1 LEAHGEDALH
11 MHRKVCAAIRHPT
24 RREGQ
29 TAFAR
34 EFLKV
39 LRMIYGD
46 ELIAIET
53 DNCAIPSKNI
63 KNMFLLCEAAK
74 ILSARC
80 DVVYLLNVNK
90 LLITALN
97 LRRHRVLSFQFSYL
111 PEIHSNWKV
120 KRALIERGSTLVVGT
135 SRRIARLF
143 NNGVFTYPP
152 VDTDLFKPRDKLY
165 VRRLLGLPVDKFIV
179 GYVGDLDVNRGFDV
193 AARLAAELGGD
204 RVKFLITSLR
214 IENLPKEVLLH
225 LKKALSKNAIVIKGL
240 TPIWY
245 IYNAV
250 DVLLLPISGPYPT
263 EPPAT
268 LLETLASG
276 APVIGG
282 SSPTMDD
289 YVGLYIRVKDDYLN
303 VVKQAIDMKSIELN
317 ELGIRGREFAMKKLS
332 YQTILQNLK
341 FMMK

>member
-1 LEAHGEDALH
+1 

-24 RREGQ
+24 YREGQ

-46 ELIAIET
+46 ELIAIDT
-53 DNCAIPSKNI
+53 ANCAVPS

-74 ILSARC
+74 ILSTRC
-80 DVVYLLNVNK
+80 DVVILLNVNK

-143 NNGVFTYPP
+143 DNGVFTYPP

-193 AARLAAELGGD
+193 VARLAAELGGD

-214 IENLPKEVLLH
+214 IENLPKEVLFH
-225 LKKALSKNAIVIKGL
+225 LKKALSKNAIVVKGL

-250 DVLLLPISGPYPT
+250 DVLLLPIPGPYPT

-268 LLETLASG
+268 LLEALASG
-276 APVIGG
+276 TPVIGG
-282 SSPTMDD
+282 PSPTMDD
-289 YVGLYIRVKDDYLN
+289 YTGLYIRVKDNDYLSL
-303 VVKQAIDMKSIELN
+303 VKQTIDMRTELDELSIKA
-317 ELGIRGREFAMKKLS
+317 REFATKNLAHRPVAHRLS
-332 YQTILQNLK
+332 KTLI
-341 FMMK
+341 

>member
-1 LEAHGEDALH
+1 LGTHGEDALH

-46 ELIAIET
+46 ELIAIDT
-53 DNCAIPSKNI
+53 ANCAVPS

-74 ILSARC
+74 ILSTRC
-80 DVVYLLNVNK
+80 DVVNLLNVNK

-97 LRRHRVLSFQFSYL
+97 PRRHRVLSFQFSYL
-111 PEIHSNWKV
+111 PEIHGNWKV

-152 VDTDLFKPRDKLY
+152 VDTDLFKPRDRVY
-165 VRRLLGLPVDKFIV
+165 VRRLLGLPVHKFIV

-193 AARLAAELGGD
+193 VARLAAELGGD

-225 LKKALSKNAIVIKGL
+225 LKKALSKNAILIKGL

-250 DVLLLPISGPYPT
+250 DVLLLPIPGPYPT

-268 LLETLASG
+268 LLEALASG
-276 APVIGG
+276 TPVIGG

-289 YVGLYIRVKDDYLN
+289 YVGLYIRVEDNDYLSL
-303 VVKQAIDMKSIELN
+303 VKQTIDMRTELDKLSIKA
-317 ELGIRGREFAMKKLS
+317 REFTTKNLGRRPVTHRLS
-332 YQTILQNLK
+332 KALI
-341 FMMK
+341 